1 MKIYFLVNVQILI
14 WMKVCCCFF
23 LTAFLYGCCDS
34 FFFFNHF
41 IDWGRFS
48 WEMSDQLS
56 IPGGLVEKQ
65 VEALQVFS
73 SHKCRALN
81 HLWDSLWCLPPP
93 TRSIFMNQSSPRI
106 PCCNLTY
113 HVFLHQLFQEF
124 SGSLGFRVLLP
135 TFRKSIFSPLLLH
148 KSAASC
154 LPLGLDKKGPS
165 LIPVLTG
172 MHITDTETQR

>member
-1 MKIYFLVNVQILI
+1 
-14 WMKVCCCFF
+14 
-23 LTAFLYGCCDS
+23 
-34 FFFFNHF
+34 
-41 IDWGRFS
+41 
-48 WEMSDQLS
+48 MSDQLS

-81 HLWDSLWCLPPP
+81 HLWDSCDSHTT

-113 HVFLHQLFQEF
+113 HVFLYQLFQEF

-135 TFRKSIFSPLLLH
+135 TFRKGIFSPSSYINLPP
-148 KSAASC
+148 AACHWAWIRRVLPWSLC
-154 LPLGLDKKGPS
+154 LQGCILQTLKLRDNFSFPLSFVEDFWESDNKIS
-165 LIPVLTG
+165 
-172 MHITDTETQR
+172 EQRL